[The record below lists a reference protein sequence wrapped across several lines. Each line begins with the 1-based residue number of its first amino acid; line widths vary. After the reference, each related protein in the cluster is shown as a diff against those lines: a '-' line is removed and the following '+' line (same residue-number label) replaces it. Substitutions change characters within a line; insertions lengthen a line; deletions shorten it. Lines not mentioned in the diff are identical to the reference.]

1 MERTS
6 VANEITPIL
15 VDIEK
20 KLWASEEGH
29 SPIPKYT
36 DDAIRASLKILMTI
50 LITKMWELQEREE
63 LDTEIRESMA
73 ERFGRELKHIIKV
86 YTDIDTH
93 KLYEI

>member
-15 VDIEK
+15 IDIEK
-20 KLWASEEGH
+20 KLWISESGF
-29 SPIPKYT
+29 SPIPKYS
-36 DDAIRASLKILMTI
+36 DDAVRASIKILMTI

-63 LDTEIRESMA
+63 LDIEIRESMA
-73 ERFGRELKHIIKV
+73 ERFGMELKHIIKV

-93 KLYEI
+93 KLYE